1 MVTKTERP
9 GMKVANVKVTDAD
22 MVYFSLG
29 LGTAEYILPT
39 ERDDYRSDAR
49 AVALVAD
56 VRAGKDLSGRDFSGI
71 NLKNADLSGGCFSG
85 CNFSG
90 AVFYKTN
97 AHGADFS
104 KADFTEAYLEGVDFS
119 KANLTQACF
128 KRVYAR
134 ALILDEAQIDEA
146 ERKRFDALELLI
158 EKIES
163 GEIDIR
169 FLSKAD
175 LLGLDLRR
183 LDLTHV
189 DLDGVDLSSFVLE
202 GVNLRGVYIDP
213 KQLMSLEGLMHY
225 YAEVR
230 AMNAKRLQMETLR
243 VMKENADKNQAY
255 ARMKSQERQID
266 KVIYSNA
273 GELKR
278 PKLKPVLLPESEVQ
292 PTERPPVTLKQAIEV
307 EYTENKKRQAQEK
320 LTELRERLA
329 VRTAQETEILNDKRF
344 DDFEK
349 TGKNNNPKEKNESV
363 SAVKNPVVEKN
374 TPKVLSDKTDETNQ
388 NILSVQE
395 DKNKNGVLIDTE
407 NIEKMFESFSL
418 DEVKAGVSVDPV
430 IQAQAD
436 RQNDDTSLPF
446 LKKDHPESD
455 ESGGDEDDIL
465 EIKSRP
471 ALKTEKEVIKHAAP
485 HAETMP
491 NNKTDFVLASNNEF
505 VQEIPIGIHQMA
517 QKPRKIT
524 SQAYENVDETEKELT
539 IDGVSHK
546 TAQLVTEI
554 GRDVHKKK
562 RT

>member
-1 MVTKTERP
+1 MVRKTERP

-49 AVALVAD
+49 AVELVAD
-56 VRAGKDLSGRDFSGI
+56 IQAGKNLSGRDFSGI

-97 AHGADFS
+97 ASGADFS
-104 KADFTEAYLEGVDFS
+104 EANFTEAYLEGVDFS
-119 KANLTQACF
+119 KANLTHACF

-134 ALILDEAQIDEA
+134 ALILDEAQIDDA
-146 ERKRFDALELLI
+146 ECRRFEALELLI

-189 DLDGVDLSSFVLE
+189 DLEGVDLSSFVLE

-213 KQLMSLEGLMHY
+213 KQLMSLDGLMHY

-273 GELKR
+273 VELKR

-292 PTERPPVTLKQAIEV
+292 TPKRPPVTLKQAIEV
-307 EYTENKKRQAQEK
+307 EYTENKKRQVQKK
-320 LTELRERLA
+320 LTELKERLA
-329 VRTAQETEILNDKRF
+329 VQTTQGAEVLNEKHS

-349 TGKNNNPKEKNESV
+349 VSQNNNLKAKNEPV
-363 SAVKNPVVEKN
+363 SPLKEQIVEKQM
-374 TPKVLSDKTDETNQ
+374 PKPLSDMINETDQ
-388 NILSVQE
+388 NTLLMQE
-395 DKNKNGVLIDTE
+395 DKTKNGVLVNVDETE
-407 NIEKMFESFSL
+407 KVFKSFSL
-418 DEVKAGVSVDPV
+418 DEVKAGFSLDPV
-430 IQAQAD
+430 IHDQTD
-436 RQNDDTSLPF
+436 YQNDEASLSVQ
-446 LKKDHPESD
+446 KKDPSETDEAES
-455 ESGGDEDDIL
+455 EEEDVL
-465 EIKSRP
+465 EIKCRP
-471 ALKTEKEVIKHAAP
+471 ALKTEKEVIKHATS
-485 HAETMP
+485 HTEISH
-491 NNKTDFVLASNNEF
+491 NNIVDSVSLSN
-505 VQEIPIGIHQMA
+505 VQETQIGIHQMA

-524 SQAYENVDETEKELT
+524 SQAYENADDTEKELSVE
-539 IDGVSHK
+539 GANHK
-546 TAQLVTEI
+546 TTHLVTEI